1 VRRAG
6 TKLDQGQDHH
16 SASHV
21 DLMLVDH
28 RLDLLAEGIDVA
40 LQFVPLANSS
50 ATTRHVR
57 DWPRVLAASPDYL
70 VKAGSPRIRG
80 AQRRAARRYLNVDLL
95 TEHKETLRQAA

>member
-1 VRRAG
+1 LREQNAAVRRAG

-21 DLMLVDH
+21 DLMLV
-28 RLDLLAEGIDVA
+28 
-40 LQFVPLANSS
+40 